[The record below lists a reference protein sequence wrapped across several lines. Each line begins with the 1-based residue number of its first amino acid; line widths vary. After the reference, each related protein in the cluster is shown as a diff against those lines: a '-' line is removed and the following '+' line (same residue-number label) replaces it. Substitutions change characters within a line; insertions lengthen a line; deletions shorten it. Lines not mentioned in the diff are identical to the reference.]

1 VQAPLE
7 VKVVPSVW
15 QSAAESLVQA
25 VPYRSL
31 REQLQTLQLTVAL
44 SRLRLVLE
52 PAQAV
57 VVATYR

>member
-1 VQAPLE
+1 VRAPLE

-31 REQLQTLQLTVAL
+31 REQLPTLQLMVAL
-44 SRLRLVLE
+44 SRLLLVPVPE
-52 PAQAV
+52 QTV